1 MLRGYLSNDEIPS
14 FDLPPPVNKLDDL
27 QIEPELKKLI
37 ISVYDRTTHS
47 VALNVVQR
55 NSVVPVEI
63 PEIKPDER
71 SSTQRNASEEIKPK
85 KRSFLSFLRFF
96 FRI

>member
-55 NSVVPVEI
+55 NSVVPLEI
-63 PEIKPDER
+63 PEIKHD
-71 SSTQRNASEEIKPK
+71 EIKPK